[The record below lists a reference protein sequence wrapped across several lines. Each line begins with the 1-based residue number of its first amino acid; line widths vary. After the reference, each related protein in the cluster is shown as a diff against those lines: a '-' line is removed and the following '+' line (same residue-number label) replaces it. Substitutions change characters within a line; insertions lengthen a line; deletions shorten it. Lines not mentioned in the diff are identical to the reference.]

1 MDNVKSG
8 IAAELYDRQLEL
20 LKVNAKRYYNQDSL
34 TYDVDDY
41 IFVDQNEALEEAKQ
55 DLTEELR
62 QIFGNEKNEALI
74 ELERIIENVWK
85 RWEAWK
91 ETGDFPKSHEELP
104 RKAFKK
110 RTSRPTFIPDTSRI
124 WGSQTIFER
133 FKKCLKIFSIGFA
146 ALPARLCRSIS

>member
-20 LKVNAKRYYNQDSL
+20 LKVNAKRYYNQESL

-74 ELERIIENVWK
+74 ELERIVENV
-85 RWEAWK
+85 
-91 ETGDFPKSHEELP
+91 
-104 RKAFKK
+104 
-110 RTSRPTFIPDTSRI
+110 
-124 WGSQTIFER
+124 
-133 FKKCLKIFSIGFA
+133 
-146 ALPARLCRSIS
+146 

>member
-20 LKVNAKRYYNQDSL
+20 LKVNAKRYYNKDSL

-74 ELERIIENVWK
+74 ELERIIANV
-85 RWEAWK
+85 
-91 ETGDFPKSHEELP
+91 
-104 RKAFKK
+104 
-110 RTSRPTFIPDTSRI
+110 
-124 WGSQTIFER
+124 
-133 FKKCLKIFSIGFA
+133 
-146 ALPARLCRSIS
+146 

>member
-1 MDNVKSG
+1 MDNIKSG

-34 TYDVDDY
+34 TYDIDDY

-74 ELERIIENVWK
+74 ELERMIENV
-85 RWEAWK
+85 
-91 ETGDFPKSHEELP
+91 
-104 RKAFKK
+104 
-110 RTSRPTFIPDTSRI
+110 
-124 WGSQTIFER
+124 
-133 FKKCLKIFSIGFA
+133 
-146 ALPARLCRSIS
+146 

>member
-41 IFVDQNEALEEAKQ
+41 IFVDQSEALEEAKQ

-74 ELERIIENVWK
+74 ELERIIANV
-85 RWEAWK
+85 
-91 ETGDFPKSHEELP
+91 
-104 RKAFKK
+104 
-110 RTSRPTFIPDTSRI
+110 
-124 WGSQTIFER
+124 
-133 FKKCLKIFSIGFA
+133 
-146 ALPARLCRSIS
+146 

>member
-74 ELERIIENVWK
+74 ELERIIANV
-85 RWEAWK
+85 
-91 ETGDFPKSHEELP
+91 
-104 RKAFKK
+104 
-110 RTSRPTFIPDTSRI
+110 
-124 WGSQTIFER
+124 
-133 FKKCLKIFSIGFA
+133 
-146 ALPARLCRSIS
+146 

>member
-1 MDNVKSG
+1 MDNIKSG

-55 DLTEELR
+55 DLAEELR

-74 ELERIIENVWK
+74 ELERIIEDV
-85 RWEAWK
+85 
-91 ETGDFPKSHEELP
+91 
-104 RKAFKK
+104 
-110 RTSRPTFIPDTSRI
+110 
-124 WGSQTIFER
+124 
-133 FKKCLKIFSIGFA
+133 
-146 ALPARLCRSIS
+146 

>member
-74 ELERIIENVWK
+74 ELERIVENV
-85 RWEAWK
+85 
-91 ETGDFPKSHEELP
+91 
-104 RKAFKK
+104 
-110 RTSRPTFIPDTSRI
+110 
-124 WGSQTIFER
+124 
-133 FKKCLKIFSIGFA
+133 
-146 ALPARLCRSIS
+146 

>member
-1 MDNVKSG
+1 MDNIKSG

-74 ELERIIENVWK
+74 ELERIIENV
-85 RWEAWK
+85 
-91 ETGDFPKSHEELP
+91 
-104 RKAFKK
+104 
-110 RTSRPTFIPDTSRI
+110 
-124 WGSQTIFER
+124 
-133 FKKCLKIFSIGFA
+133 
-146 ALPARLCRSIS
+146 

>member
-1 MDNVKSG
+1 MDNIKSG

-34 TYDVDDY
+34 TYDIDDY

-74 ELERIIENVWK
+74 ELERIIENV
-85 RWEAWK
+85 
-91 ETGDFPKSHEELP
+91 
-104 RKAFKK
+104 
-110 RTSRPTFIPDTSRI
+110 
-124 WGSQTIFER
+124 
-133 FKKCLKIFSIGFA
+133 
-146 ALPARLCRSIS
+146 

>member
-1 MDNVKSG
+1 MDNIKSG

-74 ELERIIENVWK
+74 ELERIIANV
-85 RWEAWK
+85 
-91 ETGDFPKSHEELP
+91 
-104 RKAFKK
+104 
-110 RTSRPTFIPDTSRI
+110 
-124 WGSQTIFER
+124 
-133 FKKCLKIFSIGFA
+133 
-146 ALPARLCRSIS
+146 

>member
-20 LKVNAKRYYNQDSL
+20 LKVNAKRYYNQESL

-74 ELERIIENVWK
+74 ELERIIENV
-85 RWEAWK
+85 
-91 ETGDFPKSHEELP
+91 
-104 RKAFKK
+104 
-110 RTSRPTFIPDTSRI
+110 
-124 WGSQTIFER
+124 
-133 FKKCLKIFSIGFA
+133 
-146 ALPARLCRSIS
+146 

>member
-41 IFVDQNEALEEAKQ
+41 IFVDQNEAIEEAKQ
-55 DLTEELR
+55 DLMEELR

-74 ELERIIENVWK
+74 ELERIIENV
-85 RWEAWK
+85 
-91 ETGDFPKSHEELP
+91 
-104 RKAFKK
+104 
-110 RTSRPTFIPDTSRI
+110 
-124 WGSQTIFER
+124 
-133 FKKCLKIFSIGFA
+133 
-146 ALPARLCRSIS
+146 

>member
-41 IFVDQNEALEEAKQ
+41 IFVDQNEAIEEAKQ
-55 DLTEELR
+55 DLIEELR

-74 ELERIIENVWK
+74 ELERIIENV
-85 RWEAWK
+85 
-91 ETGDFPKSHEELP
+91 
-104 RKAFKK
+104 
-110 RTSRPTFIPDTSRI
+110 
-124 WGSQTIFER
+124 
-133 FKKCLKIFSIGFA
+133 
-146 ALPARLCRSIS
+146 

>member
-20 LKVNAKRYYNQDSL
+20 LKVNAKRYYNQESL

-41 IFVDQNEALEEAKQ
+41 IFVDQSEALEEAKQ

-74 ELERIIENVWK
+74 ELERIIGNV
-85 RWEAWK
+85 
-91 ETGDFPKSHEELP
+91 
-104 RKAFKK
+104 
-110 RTSRPTFIPDTSRI
+110 
-124 WGSQTIFER
+124 
-133 FKKCLKIFSIGFA
+133 
-146 ALPARLCRSIS
+146 

>member
-74 ELERIIENVWK
+74 ELERIIGNV
-85 RWEAWK
+85 
-91 ETGDFPKSHEELP
+91 
-104 RKAFKK
+104 
-110 RTSRPTFIPDTSRI
+110 
-124 WGSQTIFER
+124 
-133 FKKCLKIFSIGFA
+133 
-146 ALPARLCRSIS
+146 

>member
-55 DLTEELR
+55 DLMEELR

-74 ELERIIENVWK
+74 ELERIIENV
-85 RWEAWK
+85 
-91 ETGDFPKSHEELP
+91 
-104 RKAFKK
+104 
-110 RTSRPTFIPDTSRI
+110 
-124 WGSQTIFER
+124 
-133 FKKCLKIFSIGFA
+133 
-146 ALPARLCRSIS
+146 

>member
-20 LKVNAKRYYNQDSL
+20 LKVNAKRYYNQNSL

-74 ELERIIENVWK
+74 ELERIIANV
-85 RWEAWK
+85 
-91 ETGDFPKSHEELP
+91 
-104 RKAFKK
+104 
-110 RTSRPTFIPDTSRI
+110 
-124 WGSQTIFER
+124 
-133 FKKCLKIFSIGFA
+133 
-146 ALPARLCRSIS
+146 

>member
-20 LKVNAKRYYNQDSL
+20 LKVNAKRYYNQNSL

-74 ELERIIENVWK
+74 ELERIVGNV
-85 RWEAWK
+85 
-91 ETGDFPKSHEELP
+91 
-104 RKAFKK
+104 
-110 RTSRPTFIPDTSRI
+110 
-124 WGSQTIFER
+124 
-133 FKKCLKIFSIGFA
+133 
-146 ALPARLCRSIS
+146 

>member
-74 ELERIIENVWK
+74 ELERIIENV
-85 RWEAWK
+85 
-91 ETGDFPKSHEELP
+91 
-104 RKAFKK
+104 
-110 RTSRPTFIPDTSRI
+110 
-124 WGSQTIFER
+124 
-133 FKKCLKIFSIGFA
+133 
-146 ALPARLCRSIS
+146 

>member
-1 MDNVKSG
+1 MDHIKSG

-55 DLTEELR
+55 DLAEELR

-74 ELERIIENVWK
+74 ELERIIENV
-85 RWEAWK
+85 
-91 ETGDFPKSHEELP
+91 
-104 RKAFKK
+104 
-110 RTSRPTFIPDTSRI
+110 
-124 WGSQTIFER
+124 
-133 FKKCLKIFSIGFA
+133 
-146 ALPARLCRSIS
+146 

>member
-20 LKVNAKRYYNQDSL
+20 LKVNAKRYYNQHSL

-74 ELERIIENVWK
+74 ELERIIANV
-85 RWEAWK
+85 
-91 ETGDFPKSHEELP
+91 
-104 RKAFKK
+104 
-110 RTSRPTFIPDTSRI
+110 
-124 WGSQTIFER
+124 
-133 FKKCLKIFSIGFA
+133 
-146 ALPARLCRSIS
+146 

>member
-1 MDNVKSG
+1 MDNIKSG

-62 QIFGNEKNEALI
+62 QIFGNEKNEALV
-74 ELERIIENVWK
+74 ELERIIENV
-85 RWEAWK
+85 
-91 ETGDFPKSHEELP
+91 
-104 RKAFKK
+104 
-110 RTSRPTFIPDTSRI
+110 
-124 WGSQTIFER
+124 
-133 FKKCLKIFSIGFA
+133 
-146 ALPARLCRSIS
+146 

>member
-41 IFVDQNEALEEAKQ
+41 IFVDQNEALEDAKQ

-74 ELERIIENVWK
+74 ELERIIENV
-85 RWEAWK
+85 
-91 ETGDFPKSHEELP
+91 
-104 RKAFKK
+104 
-110 RTSRPTFIPDTSRI
+110 
-124 WGSQTIFER
+124 
-133 FKKCLKIFSIGFA
+133 
-146 ALPARLCRSIS
+146 

>member
-1 MDNVKSG
+1 MDSVKSG

-20 LKVNAKRYYNQDSL
+20 LKVNAKRYYNQESL

-74 ELERIIENVWK
+74 ELERIIENV
-85 RWEAWK
+85 
-91 ETGDFPKSHEELP
+91 
-104 RKAFKK
+104 
-110 RTSRPTFIPDTSRI
+110 
-124 WGSQTIFER
+124 
-133 FKKCLKIFSIGFA
+133 
-146 ALPARLCRSIS
+146 

>member
-41 IFVDQNEALEEAKQ
+41 IFVDQNEALGEAKQ
-55 DLTEELR
+55 DLMEELR

-74 ELERIIENVWK
+74 ELERIVENV
-85 RWEAWK
+85 
-91 ETGDFPKSHEELP
+91 
-104 RKAFKK
+104 
-110 RTSRPTFIPDTSRI
+110 
-124 WGSQTIFER
+124 
-133 FKKCLKIFSIGFA
+133 
-146 ALPARLCRSIS
+146 

>member
-20 LKVNAKRYYNQDSL
+20 LKVNAKRYYNQDNL

-74 ELERIIENVWK
+74 ELERIIANV
-85 RWEAWK
+85 
-91 ETGDFPKSHEELP
+91 
-104 RKAFKK
+104 
-110 RTSRPTFIPDTSRI
+110 
-124 WGSQTIFER
+124 
-133 FKKCLKIFSIGFA
+133 
-146 ALPARLCRSIS
+146 

>member
-20 LKVNAKRYYNQDSL
+20 LKVNAKRYYNHDSL

-74 ELERIIENVWK
+74 ELERIIANV
-85 RWEAWK
+85 
-91 ETGDFPKSHEELP
+91 
-104 RKAFKK
+104 
-110 RTSRPTFIPDTSRI
+110 
-124 WGSQTIFER
+124 
-133 FKKCLKIFSIGFA
+133 
-146 ALPARLCRSIS
+146 

>member
-74 ELERIIENVWK
+74 ELERIIDNV
-85 RWEAWK
+85 
-91 ETGDFPKSHEELP
+91 
-104 RKAFKK
+104 
-110 RTSRPTFIPDTSRI
+110 
-124 WGSQTIFER
+124 
-133 FKKCLKIFSIGFA
+133 
-146 ALPARLCRSIS
+146 

>member
-20 LKVNAKRYYNQDSL
+20 LKVNAKRYYNQESL

-41 IFVDQNEALEEAKQ
+41 IFVDKNEALEEAKQ

-74 ELERIIENVWK
+74 ELERIIENV
-85 RWEAWK
+85 
-91 ETGDFPKSHEELP
+91 
-104 RKAFKK
+104 
-110 RTSRPTFIPDTSRI
+110 
-124 WGSQTIFER
+124 
-133 FKKCLKIFSIGFA
+133 
-146 ALPARLCRSIS
+146 